1 MFKCIVVGTDGS
13 ETANAAVELAVALA
27 KQGGAE
33 LHIVNAFRTTTS
45 SGQLG
50 VVGGGA
56 PANPDLSQ
64 AIGAEA
70 SQRLV
75 DSISEQ
81 AAGVSVHAHSLN
93 DSPADAVIKVA
104 ESVGADLIVVGNKG
118 MERRV
123 FGSVPNSIAHKAPC
137 NLLIAKTT

>member
-13 ETANAAVELAVALA
+13 ETANAAVELAVSLA

-45 SGQLG
+45 GGQLG

-75 DSISEQ
+75 DSISEG
-81 AAGVSVHAHSLN
+81 AAGVSVHTHSLN
-93 DSPADAVIKVA
+93 DSPAEAVVKVA